1 MTGRGI
7 GVAGVWL
14 GVGLAIGLTGTGH
27 ANLPGW
33 VYKGVLACATF
44 VSAML
49 VGPWTWTK
57 E

>member
-1 MTGRGI
+1 MLGRGI
-7 GVAGVWL
+7 GLAGVWL

-33 VYKGVLACATF
+33 VYQWVLICAIV

-49 VGPWTWTK
+49 AGPWTWTK
-57 E
+57 D